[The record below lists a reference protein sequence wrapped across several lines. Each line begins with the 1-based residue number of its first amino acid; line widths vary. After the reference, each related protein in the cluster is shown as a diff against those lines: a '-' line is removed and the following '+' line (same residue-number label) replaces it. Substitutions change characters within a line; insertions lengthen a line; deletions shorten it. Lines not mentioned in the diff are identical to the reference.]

1 MRHYTAFSQLMKRTL
16 LIVFALLVA
25 LGSIEAQRVIRV
37 LAIGNSFSEDAI
49 ENNLYDLAKAQGD
62 IIVVGNLYIGG
73 ASLELHSHNAALNLP
88 AYRYRKTDA
97 DGQRHQAD
105 TMALARALND
115 EPWDYVSL
123 QQASHYSGQYATYKP
138 YLTDLVALVKKH
150 CPRAR
155 LLWHQTWA
163 YAANSTHDG
172 FANYGRDQQRMYR
185 SIIAASR
192 QAMRDGKFKRVVP
205 SGTAIQNMRTSFIGD
220 KLTRDGY
227 HLNLIYGRYVAACTW
242 LEVLT
247 GRTAVGNSYAPQGMT
262 PQLIRVSQTAAHA
275 AVKHPWRVTDMSGY
289 KE

>member
-1 MRHYTAFSQLMKRTL
+1 MFL
-16 LIVFALLVA
+16 FALLMA
-25 LGSIEAQRVIRV
+25 LGSLAAQRVIRV

-49 ENNLYDLAKAQGD
+49 ENNLYALGKAQGD
-62 IIVVGNLYIGG
+62 VIVVGNLYIGG

-97 DGQRHQAD
+97 DGQRHQID
-105 TMALARALND
+105 TMTLERALND
-115 EPWDYVSL
+115 EAWDYVSL
-123 QQASHYSGQYATYKP
+123 QQASHFSGQYATYQP
-138 YLTDLVALVKKH
+138 YLADMVTFVKKH

-172 FANYGRDQQRMYR
+172 FANYGRNQQQMYK

-192 QAMRDGKFKRVVP
+192 RAMRDGKFKRVVP
-205 SGTAIQNMRTSFIGD
+205 SGTAIQNARSSFIGD
-220 KLTRDGY
+220 KLDRDGY

-247 GRTAVGNSYAPQGMT
+247 GKSAVGNSYAPEGMT
-262 PQLIRVSQTAAHA
+262 SQLIRVSQAAAHA
-275 AVKHPWRVTDMSGY
+275 AVKHPWRPTDLSAY